1 MTKPI
6 IVAVDPRRPD
16 HEPLALGLRLARL
29 AGAPLRLA
37 ATYRYDPRADR
48 HHPELADALRAEAEA
63 ALRGAATLLG
73 DAPGATPRIETS
85 ALPTESSPAR
95 ALHDL
100 ALETDAILLVIG
112 SSARGP
118 LGRVGPG
125 AVTDRVLHGAPCAVA
140 VAPRGMSFADA
151 NRPLGVI
158 GIGYMDT
165 PDAHAALRAALAIAD
180 RAGGHLR
187 VLVVKPP
194 ADWSVLSTPFAM
206 AAPDDELVRQKEAG
220 SQAEGVLRHGL
231 ELATLV
237 GQASG
242 AVVRGTP
249 ADALASESHE
259 LDLLVCGSRDF
270 GPLRTL
276 MHGSTSHALVRRAG
290 CAVLVVPPGAEEALV
305 AAFGSGNP
313 QASRPES
320 PMTSRHPARTVT
332 SP

>member
-29 AGAPLRLA
+29 ADAPLRLA
-37 ATYRYDPRADR
+37 ATFRYDGLADR
-48 HHPELADALRAEAEA
+48 HHPELADALRTEAEA
-63 ALRGAATLLG
+63 ALRVAAALLR
-73 DAPGATPRIETS
+73 DAPGVTPRIETS
-85 ALPTESSPAR
+85 ALPTASSPAR
-95 ALHDL
+95 ALQDL

-125 AVTDRVLHGAPCAVA
+125 AVTDRLLHGAPCAVA
-140 VAPRGMSFADA
+140 VAPRGISFADA
-151 NRPLGVI
+151 NRPLGVV
-158 GIGYMDT
+158 GAGYMDA
-165 PDAHAALRAALAIAD
+165 PDAHAALRAALAIAG

-187 VLVVKPP
+187 VLVVARPP
-194 ADWSVLSTPFAM
+194 DWTVLSTPFAM
-206 AAPDDELVRQKEAG
+206 ATPDDELVVQEEAQA
-220 SQAEGVLRHGL
+220 QAEGVLRHGL
-231 ELATLV
+231 ELGTLA

-242 AVVRGTP
+242 AVLHGTP

-276 MHGSTSHALVRRAG
+276 MHGSTSHALVRRAA
-290 CAVLVVPPGAEEALV
+290 CAVLVVPRGAEEALV
-305 AAFGSGNP
+305 GAFGSGNP
-313 QASRPES
+313 QPSRPEPRMTAREPAHTVPS
-320 PMTSRHPARTVT
+320 P
-332 SP
+332 